1 MLIELQDLGKS
12 FGEHEVLCGV
22 SARVERGDR
31 IGIIGANGTGK
42 TTLLRIL
49 CGESQPDAGTAAF
62 ASNLTVGYLEQAGRL
77 EPDKDV
83 YETMR
88 LAFAPALA
96 ALAEQ
101 ETLQKRLA
109 TATETERPGIEAAIA
124 HDMAVIDAMDAY
136 NMDTQIKKV
145 LSGMG
150 FPADTWQKK
159 AGVLSG
165 GEQTRLRLARLLLE
179 RPDILILDEPTNHLD
194 LETME
199 WLETYLKTYRGAVL
213 VVSHDRYFLDA
224 VCTRIWE
231 LAGKTILTYK
241 GNYSAYLPQR
251 EAADERQQKLHDAA
265 VEKAAKLQD
274 YIDRNLVRASTTKMA
289 QSRRKQLE
297 KLEIVD
303 APERQGRELSFRF
316 EYDIE
321 PYDELVILKGLS
333 IRIGTRTLLEPL
345 DYTVHRGDKLVIA
358 GPNGAGKSTLLQ
370 VLDGKRRPSGGMVRL
385 GTGAKPGIFT
395 QQQARRTGRVI
406 DAIWNQYP
414 RFTEL
419 DVRSHLARFGYRGE
433 EVFKDCATL
442 SGGELA
448 RLRFAELALERPNL
462 LFLDEPTNHLDIYM
476 RESLTQALAAYTG
489 TLLLVTH
496 DRYLMQTLGCP
507 ILYLEDGKATFY
519 RDFEALRQKD
529 TAPAA
534 KPAAAPAAE
543 RRGGYG
549 KEQRRRKAE
558 LRSAI
563 KALET
568 EIEDLGATIMALEQ
582 DINDPDVLRD
592 HLLLRDKCDAL
603 DDARFRQQECFDQWE
618 KKSGELE
625 AIEAE
630 EAAV

>member
-42 TTLLRIL
+42 TPLLRIL

-603 DDARFRQQECFDQWE
+603 DDARFRQQECFDEWE

>member
-333 IRIGTRTLLEPL
+333 IRIDTRTLLEPL

-603 DDARFRQQECFDQWE
+603 DDARFRQQECFDEWE